1 MRKISVKGVLIGG
14 IVDIVSSVVL
24 GLPFALYTALKVD
37 LSHAPNSQASTAVT
51 AAIHGNVPL
60 YAAQLLVGLACS
72 VLGGYVAAWLAK
84 HDELLNG
91 ALSSILCVALSIYTI
106 STGKDSN
113 PHWLQVLL
121 LMASPL
127 LALLGGDL
135 MRRLRRVPHPS
146 RRLSREGWED
156 N

>member
-1 MRKISVKGVLIGG
+1 MSKVSVKGVLIGG
-14 IVDIVSSVVL
+14 VVDVVSSVVL
-24 GLPFALYTALKVD
+24 GLPFALYAMLKVD
-37 LSHAPNSQASTAVT
+37 LSHTPNAQAPAAVT

-60 YAAQLLVGLACS
+60 YVAELLVGLACS

-91 ALSSILCVALSIYTI
+91 GLSSVLCVALGIYTV

-121 LMASPL
+121 LLASPL
-127 LALLGGDL
+127 MALLGGEL
-135 MRRLRRVPHPS
+135 MRRLRQS
-146 RRLSREGWED
+146 RLQPA
-156 N
+156 

>member
-37 LSHAPNSQASTAVT
+37 LSHIPTSQASTAVT

-60 YAAQLLVGLACS
+60 YVAQLLVGLACS

-91 ALSSILCVALSIYTI
+91 GLSSVLCVAGGIYVLA
-106 STGKDSN
+106 TGKDTN
-113 PHWLQVLL
+113 PHWLQALL
-121 LMASPL
+121 LVASPL
-127 LALLGGDL
+127 LAILGGNL
-135 MRRLRRVPHPS
+135 MRRLRLRRS
-146 RRLSREGWED
+146 RFQLA
-156 N
+156 

>member
-1 MRKISVKGVLIGG
+1 MGKISIKGVLIGG
-14 IVDIVSSVVL
+14 VVDMVASVAL
-24 GLPFALYTALKVD
+24 GLPFAIYALLKVD
-37 LSHAPNSQASTAVT
+37 LSHTPNTQVSAAVT
-51 AAIHGNVPL
+51 AVIHGNVPL
-60 YAAQLLVGLACS
+60 YTAQLLVGLACS

-91 ALSSILCVALSIYTI
+91 ALSSVLCVALSIYTI

-121 LMASPL
+121 LVASPL

-135 MRRLRRVPHPS
+135 MRRLRR
-146 RRLSREGWED
+146 RRLQLA
-156 N
+156 

>member
-1 MRKISVKGVLIGG
+1 MKVSIKAVLIGG
-14 IVDIVSSVVL
+14 VVDVVSSVVL
-24 GLPFALYTALKVD
+24 GLPFALYAILKVD
-37 LSHAPNSQASTAVT
+37 LSHTPNARASAAVT

-60 YAAQLLVGLACS
+60 YVAQLLVGLACS

-91 ALSSILCVALSIYTI
+91 SLSSVLCVALGIYTI

-121 LMASPL
+121 LIASPL

-135 MRRLRRVPHPS
+135 MRRLRRS
-146 RRLSREGWED
+146 RLQPA
-156 N
+156 

>member
-1 MRKISVKGVLIGG
+1 MSKVSLKGVLIGG
-14 IVDIVSSVVL
+14 VVDMVASVVL
-24 GLPFALYTALKVD
+24 GLPFALYTTLKVD
-37 LSHAPNSQASTAVT
+37 LSHTPNTQAAVT

-84 HDELLNG
+84 HDEWLNG
-91 ALSSILCVALSIYTI
+91 ALSSVLCVALSIYTI

-135 MRRLRRVPHPS
+135 MRRLRRS
-146 RRLSREGWED
+146 RLQPA
-156 N
+156 